1 MYIVNL
7 SKGTAIEPYN
17 GKNGSLK
24 IRNFAIFIDDK
35 GAYILKRKE
44 KVYLNENNSKFN

>member
-1 MYIVNL
+1 MYIVDL

-17 GKNGSLK
+17 GKSGGLK
-24 IRNFAIFIDDK
+24 IRNFAIFIDNK